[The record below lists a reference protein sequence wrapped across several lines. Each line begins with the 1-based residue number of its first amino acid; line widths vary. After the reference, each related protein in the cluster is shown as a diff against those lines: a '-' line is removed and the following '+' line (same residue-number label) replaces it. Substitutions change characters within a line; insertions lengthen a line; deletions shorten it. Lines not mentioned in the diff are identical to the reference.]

1 MTELRLGLIFCTVL
15 ILLNYCFHLLK
26 VTRNFIYVHVH
37 VIMYTQIICKIF
49 TDSRDYEAN
58 ISLRDHFFP
67 LSITST
73 QVDTTEF
80 VIFSSY
86 ASSEFRVL
94 DLLCFISTQRLHVF
108 CVIYPLLCDNVF
120 RKDLLIQ
127 KLIV

>member
-1 MTELRLGLIFCTVL
+1 
-15 ILLNYCFHLLK
+15 
-26 VTRNFIYVHVH
+26 
-37 VIMYTQIICKIF
+37 MYTQIICKIF

-67 LSITST
+67 LSITRT
-73 QVDTTEF
+73 RVDTTEL

-94 DLLCFISTQRLHVF
+94 DLLYFISTHRLHVF
-108 CVIYPLLCDNVF
+108 SVIYQLLRDNVF

-127 KLIV
+127 KRIV